1 VHVHSKNNSLD
12 EHDLI
17 MPPIFHL
24 NKPS

>member
-1 VHVHSKNNSLD
+1 LD

>member
-1 VHVHSKNNSLD
+1 
-12 EHDLI
+12 